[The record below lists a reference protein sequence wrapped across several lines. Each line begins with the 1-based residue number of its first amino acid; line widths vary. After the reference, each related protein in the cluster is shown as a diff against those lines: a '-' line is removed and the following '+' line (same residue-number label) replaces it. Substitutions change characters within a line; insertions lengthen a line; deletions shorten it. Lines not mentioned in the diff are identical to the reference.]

1 MCARWN
7 GGVRRGFGGRA
18 SYNGTATRGTD
29 GTGVRAFPQA
39 APTVRTAVL
48 ALRSVSSQEDLALR
62 HTRNITPALLTTGR
76 RYAADASHAS
86 TAARPA

>member
-1 MCARWN
+1 MRNIVDTVCSLEL

-48 ALRSVSSQEDLALR
+48 ELRWPAQEDLALR
-62 HTRNITPALLTTGR
+62 HTRNITP
-76 RYAADASHAS
+76 
-86 TAARPA
+86 